1 MNDVGVSKAYSYF
14 EICHILTF
22 EDKLGFFL
30 ERENSIFHPNMDE
43 VVVKLFNVYIAS
55 VILDDT
61 VFLNKFYKHYIN

>member
-1 MNDVGVSKAYSYF
+1 MNDVGVSKAYLYL

-30 ERENSIFHPNMDE
+30 RERENSIFHPNMDE

-55 VILDDT
+55 VIFT
-61 VFLNKFYKHYIN
+61 FPE